1 MTVDPY
7 PAGRPPVTARR
18 WTRLA
23 VAGLA
28 VLTVAGAWLAAAVHA
43 RAAVPPTPGG
53 WNLVFSDD
61 FTGPAGS
68 GPSGNW
74 QYDVGTSYP
83 GGPGPGFGTG
93 EVETMTNSRS
103 NVSLDGNG
111 NLKITALR
119 DGAGNW
125 TSGRIETPRGDFQ
138 PPAGGKLRVEARL
151 QMPDV
156 TGAAAAGYWPAF
168 WMLGTPYRGNL
179 WNWPGV
185 GEIDIMENVNGI
197 NNEWGTFHCGTS
209 PGGPCN
215 EKSGIGG
222 QRTCTGTTCQ
232 AGFHTYTM
240 EWDRSTSPQTL
251 KWYLDGVNFHT
262 VTSAQMDAT
271 TWNNATN
278 HGFFIILNLAM
289 GGEFPAALGGG
300 PTGATASGRSMLV
313 DYVAVWSGGAGAGGP
328 STSPTPPV
336 SPPPTCG
343 PLISQNAPT
352 SSSSNEAANL
362 GPQYAVDGNPAT
374 RWSSGFSDPQWMQ
387 IDLGTARPVTRVR
400 LNWEA
405 AYASAYQIQTSTNGS
420 TWTTA
425 AEVSAGDGGTDD
437 LAVNATARYVRMY
450 GTTRAT
456 PYGYSLWEFEVYGG
470 CATPSASPSSK
481 PSASPSTTLSASPSS
496 SPTGAPGNRDAY
508 SAIQAESFNQQSGLT
523 VESTTDTGAGQDVTN
538 AGNGDYA
545 LFQGVNFGGT
555 PATQFYGRVASG
567 AAGGVSGLVEVRLD
581 SLSSAPIG
589 SFAIANTGGWQSWRT
604 VPANITGVTGTHN
617 VYLTFTSGQPAAFV
631 SVNWFD
637 FGH

>member
-1 MTVDPY
+1 MVVDAHGAGGM
-7 PAGRPPVTARR
+7 PARSRR
-18 WTRLA
+18 WTRLG

-28 VLTVAGAWLAAAVHA
+28 ALTVAGAWVATAVHA
-43 RAAVPPTPGG
+43 KAAVPPTPSG
-53 WNLVFSDD
+53 WNLMFSDD

-68 GPSGNW
+68 GPGANW

-83 GGPGPGFGTG
+83 GGPGPGFGTS
-93 EVETMTNSRS
+93 EVETMTSNPA

-119 DGAGNW
+119 DAAGNW

-151 QMPDV
+151 QMPNV
-156 TGAAAAGYWPAF
+156 TAAAAAGYWPAF

-179 WNWPGV
+179 WNWPSV

-209 PGGPCN
+209 PGGYCN

-222 QRTCTGTTCQ
+222 QRACSPTTCQ
-232 AGFHTYTM
+232 AAFHTYTV
-240 EWDRSTSPQTL
+240 EWDTSTSPQTL

-262 VTSAQMDAT
+262 VTSAQMDAA
-271 TWNNATN
+271 TWAAATN

-300 PTGATASGRSMLV
+300 PTSATASGKSMLV

-328 STSPTPPV
+328 SSPPTPPV

-343 PLISQNAPT
+343 PLISQNMPT

-387 IDLGTARPVTRVR
+387 IDLGSAKPITRVR

-425 AEVSAGDGGTDD
+425 YDVSAGDGGIDD
-437 LAVNATARYVRMY
+437 LAVSATARYVRMY
-450 GTTRAT
+450 GIARAT
-456 PYGYSLWEFEVYGG
+456 PYGYSLWEFEVYGDCG
-470 CATPSASPSSK
+470 TPTASPPASGTPSPSRSPTSG
-481 PSASPSTTLSASPSS
+481 
-496 SPTGAPGNRDAY
+496 PTGAPGNRDGY
-508 SAIQAESFNQQSGLT
+508 GPIQAESFNQQSGLT
-523 VESTTDTGAGQDVTN
+523 AETTTDTGGGQDMTN
-538 AGNGDYA
+538 ASNGDYA
-545 LFQGVNFGGT
+545 LFQGVNFGST

-581 SLSSAPIG
+581 SLSSAPVG
-589 SFAIANTGGWQSWRT
+589 SFAVANTGGWQSWRT